1 MTRRLLISGHTPDE
15 LRIAIERDSIL
26 EGYHFEVADAGL
38 TRGNIYRGVIAS
50 IEGSLNAA
58 FIDYGGPRHGFLT
71 CRDVVKEA
79 RYKTPK
85 GRGSLRIG
93 DLLERGQP
101 VVAQVTRDP
110 EGRKGAVLTTN
121 LSLPG
126 RYLVLTPFDDTR
138 GVSRK
143 VEDEESRSALKKVA
157 AGLSLPEGCGL
168 VVRTNARDQSQREL
182 SRDLAAL
189 LRLWR
194 RIYEEA
200 QSGSEIRLLYGDQD
214 LVLKVF
220 RDHLDSSVDEIL
232 VDNQDL
238 MRKAEQ
244 YLKAFLP
251 RGTVKAQY
259 YADRVP
265 LFSRFDLEQQIESIY
280 KRNVPLPSG
289 GSIVIDP
296 TEALTAIDV
305 NSGSATQA
313 SSQAETALKINLEAA
328 TEVGRQLRLRD
339 IGGLVVVDF
348 IDLDKPE
355 ARRKVERAQ
364 RDALKDD
371 KARSRISHISSN
383 GLLEINRQRVGQSLT
398 GRSFSE
404 CPTCRGRG
412 LVPSPELASLQLLRR
427 IEARVATGAMKAVV
441 IRLHP
446 EVADA
451 FQNLRR
457 REIARMEE
465 EHGVRV
471 EVKASPVLQRLDE
484 DVQWTSLSKEER
496 EAVRQMEPSV
506 EAAEL
511 ATPPGAAESPSPSAS
526 VPSPS
531 APASRPRRRRG
542 GRRRAPRSRA
552 AAKEE

>member
-1 MTRRLLISGHTPDE
+1 MTRRLLISGHSPDE
-15 LRIAIERDSIL
+15 LRIAIERDSTL
-26 EGYHFEVADAGL
+26 EAYHFEVADAGL
-38 TRGNIYRGVIAS
+38 TRGNIYLGVIAS
-50 IEGSLNAA
+50 LEGSLNAA
-58 FIDYGGPRHGFLT
+58 FIEYGASRHGFLT

-79 RYKTPK
+79 RYKNPK
-85 GRGSLRIG
+85 GGGIPRIT
-93 DLLERGQP
+93 DLLEKGQP
-101 VVAQVTRDP
+101 IVVQVTRDA

-126 RYLVLTPFDDTR
+126 RYLVLTPFDSTR

-143 VEDEESRSALKKVA
+143 VEDDESRSALKKVA
-157 AGLSLPEGCGL
+157 ANLNLPDGCGL

-200 QSGSEIRLLYGDQD
+200 QSGAGIRQLYGDQD

-220 RDHLDSSVDEIL
+220 RDHVDSSVDEIL
-232 VDNQDL
+232 VDNEDL
-238 MRKAEQ
+238 KERAQ
-244 YLKAFLP
+244 HYLKAFMP
-251 RGTVKAQY
+251 RSTVEAQHY
-259 YADRVP
+259 EGRVP
-265 LFSRFDLEQQIESIY
+265 LFSHFNLEQQIESIY

-313 SSQAETALKINLEAA
+313 SSQAEMALKINLEAA
-328 TEVGRQLRLRD
+328 KEVGRQLRLRD

-364 RDALKDD
+364 KDALKDD
-371 KARSRISHISSN
+371 KARARVSHISSN

-404 CPTCRGRG
+404 CPSCRGRG

-427 IEARVATGAMKAVV
+427 IEGRAAAGAMKAVV

-457 REIARMEE
+457 RELARMEE
-465 EHGVRV
+465 EHGIRIEVR
-471 EVKASPVLQRLDE
+471 ASPVLQRLDE

-496 EAVRQMEPSV
+496 EAVTRMQPSV
-506 EAAEL
+506 EATQPAAPAGSQPESSSQP
-511 ATPPGAAESPSPSAS
+511 ATPKRPS
-526 VPSPS
+526 
-531 APASRPRRRRG
+531 RRRRG
-542 GRRRAPRSRA
+542 GRRRSPRSRPPE
-552 AAKEE
+552 KEA